1 MKYMEVRVKELSL
14 HILDIVQNSIKSG
27 ASLIELSIV
36 EKNVEN
42 IFNIIIKDNGCGMDE
57 ETVKNVVNPF
67 FTTRTTRKVGLGL
80 PLLQEAA
87 LRCNGTFDIESK
99 KGIGTRVSCSF
110 EKDNI
115 DRAPLGD
122 ISSTIMTIVN
132 SLEDCEFIF
141 MHKVD
146 EKFYEFSTR
155 KIKEILEENDLKS
168 SEILIWIKEYIEEST
183 KELYNI

>member
-1 MKYMEVRVKELSL
+1 MKELSL
-14 HILDIVQNSIKSG
+14 HILDIVQNSIKAG
-27 ASLIELSIV
+27 ASLIELSII
-36 EKNVEN
+36 EKSVEN
-42 IFNIIIKDNGCGMDE
+42 VFSIIIKDNGYGMDE
-57 ETVKNVVNPF
+57 DTVKNVVNPF

-87 LRCNGTFDIESK
+87 LRCNGSLDIESE
-99 KGIGTRVSCSF
+99 KGVGTIVSCSF

-132 SLEDCEFIF
+132 SLEYCEFIF
-141 MHKVD
+141 IHKVD
-146 EKFYEFSTR
+146 EKSYEFSTR

-168 SEILIWIKEYIEEST
+168 SEILLWIKEYVEEST
-183 KELYNI
+183 KELYNK